1 MRVNYVAAFK
11 EIEFE
16 FLVFDSDAAWANKW
30 RRLVLG
36 AAAKGEGSGEEAL
49 MRRVAYVEEEEEEQ
63 NEKEGLEPTRSR
75 RVDDDAD

>member
-16 FLVFDSDAAWANKW
+16 FLVLDSDAAWADKW

-36 AAAKGEGSGEEAL
+36 AAAEGEGNGEEAL
-49 MRRVAYVEEEEEEQ
+49 MRRVAYVEEEEEED
-63 NEKEGLEPTRSR
+63 EEGGARA
-75 RVDDDAD
+75 DA